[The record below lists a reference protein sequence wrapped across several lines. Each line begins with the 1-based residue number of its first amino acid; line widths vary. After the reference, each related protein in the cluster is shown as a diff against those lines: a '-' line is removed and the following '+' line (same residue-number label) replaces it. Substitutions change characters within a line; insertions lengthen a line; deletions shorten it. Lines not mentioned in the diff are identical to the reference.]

1 MESQAIKPVRPETAK
16 SDPKGWAIAGFIAS
30 ILSLGAWLIPIVGAP
45 LAGAG
50 LYLSIMEKDSSLR
63 KLAITGIVLACI
75 GLSLSVGYGV
85 WYLVLHAGEI
95 MQEFFQGL
103 QTGGY

>member
-1 MESQAIKPVRPETAK
+1 MESQAIQPVRPDPAK
-16 SDPKGWAIAGFIAS
+16 SDSKGWAIAGFMAGL
-30 ILSLGAWLIPIVGAP
+30 LSLVAWLQPILGAP

-50 LYLSIMEKDSSLR
+50 LYLSIMEKDSSQR
-63 KLAITGIVLACI
+63 KLAITGIVLASI
-75 GLSLSVGYGV
+75 GLLLSIGYGV

-95 MQEFFQGL
+95 MLEFFQGL